1 MIDYEQKVQTII
13 NSIITFSFEFDFET
27 VKKEME
33 LQEVSNEEIEK
44 LGEEKVREKFNSSIF
59 KIKLP
64 NGTIIDANSI
74 AKHSVENNIKRT
86 CYFHKSKL

>member
-13 NSIITFSFEFDFET
+13 NSIATFSFEFNFET

-33 LQEVSNEEIEK
+33 LQEVSKEEIEK
-44 LGEEKVREKFNSSIF
+44 LGDEKVKEKFNSGTF

-64 NGTIIDANSI
+64 NGTLIDINSV
-74 AKHSVENNIKRT
+74 AKHSVENNTNFK
-86 CYFHKSKL
+86 YVQWV